1 MESVSG
7 TRRTRT
13 NQNLTDTRVKT
24 IKPRAGL
31 LRVWDSHVPGFHL
44 QVTPGGTKSFRI
56 QFQRPDGRKV
66 SVTIGSASAWT
77 VDAAR
82 DKAREL
88 RHLHEEG
95 RDARAMVLA
104 ERQCS
109 DLAQLAEVWR
119 EDYAPRLKESTRK
132 SYESILRTTIIPA
145 LGNRLVKDLTY
156 DDVKALYRKAS
167 RATPIQANRAVA
179 VLSKL
184 FTVAEKE
191 GLRPDR
197 TNPCHKLERARE
209 RPRDRVFS
217 AEDLE
222 TLELGL
228 QALTKAKKLEAGHA
242 DLVRFLAL
250 SGLRRGEAL
259 GLRWKDINLDQGW
272 MAFEEHKTDRE
283 GTKKLP
289 LNSHLRAVLADRA
302 AEKISPYVFPGRSL
316 DKPFN
321 GFGKVWL
328 RIQTFAGL
336 EGLTPHDFRHTF
348 QTTCMELGYPAAI
361 ADSLLGH
368 SLGRIRDTYTNFG
381 TDGILAQASQ
391 TTADWIAAA
400 LRGAQPRPG
409 VKTVGAGPA

>member
-1 MESVSG
+1 MKSG
-7 TRRTRT
+7 SATRRTRT

-24 IKPRAGL
+24 IKPRVGL

-44 QVTPGGTKSFRI
+44 QVTRGGTKSFRI

-88 RHLHEEG
+88 RRLHEEG
-95 RDARAMVLA
+95 RDARATVLA

-119 EDYAPRLKESTRK
+119 VDYAPRLKESTRK
-132 SYESILRTTIIPA
+132 SYESILRTTILPG

-156 DDVKALYRKAS
+156 EDVKALYRKVS

-184 FTVAEKE
+184 FAVAEKE

-228 QALTKAKKLEAGHA
+228 QALAKGNKLEAGHA

-259 GLRWKDINLDQGW
+259 GLRWKDVNLDQGW
-272 MAFEEHKTDRE
+272 MAFEDHKTDWE
-283 GTKKLP
+283 GTKRLP
-289 LNSHLRAVLADRA
+289 LNGHLRVVLARRA
-302 AEKISPYVFPGRSL
+302 AEKISPFVFPGRTL
-316 DKPFN
+316 DKAFN

-328 RIQTFAGL
+328 RIQAFAGL

-348 QTTCMELGYPAAI
+348 QTACMELGYPAAI

-368 SLGRIRDTYTNFG
+368 SLGRIRDTYTNLSM
-381 TDGILAQASQ
+381 DGILAQASQ

-400 LRGAQPRPG
+400 MAGENPRAG
-409 VKTVGAGPA
+409 VKVVATAT